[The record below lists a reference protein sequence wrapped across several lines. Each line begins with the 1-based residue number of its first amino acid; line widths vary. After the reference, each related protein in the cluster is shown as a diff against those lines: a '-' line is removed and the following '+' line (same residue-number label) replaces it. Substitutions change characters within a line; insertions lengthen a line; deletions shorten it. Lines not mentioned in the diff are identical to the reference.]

1 MTLQPAVLQEPLGHR
16 PASQAPR
23 AAQAWQRPISPLSG
37 SLLILWP
44 RFISLGEA
52 GPAPNALR
60 PRGSRALGALLGRLH
75 SPPKGTW
82 GPVTP
87 GSPEGEPLPGVSSQV
102 EDQRQL
108 GVLLLRV
115 GGDARH
121 VLPGAEIHALERQ
134 AGAQVTRAGLAAG
147 EHSKTAD
154 AVLWGGACLP
164 PGPGLRAIGPV
175 RHPLGLQYFL
185 GGGGGES
192 LKYFSPSSI

>member
-134 AGAQVTRAGLAAG
+134 AGAQVTRAGGSQRA
-147 EHSKTAD
+147 STARPRMPCC
-154 AVLWGGACLP
+154 GAEPACHP
-164 PGPGLRAIGPV
+164 APGCVPSALCAIP
-175 RHPLGLQYFL
+175 
-185 GGGGGES
+185 
-192 LKYFSPSSI
+192 

>member
-134 AGAQVTRAGLAAG
+134 AGAQVTRAGARSGRAQQDRGCRAVGRSLLATRPRAAC
-147 EHSKTAD
+147 HRPCAPSPRAS
-154 AVLWGGACLP
+154 VLSWG
-164 PGPGLRAIGPV
+164 R
-175 RHPLGLQYFL
+175 RW
-185 GGGGGES
+185 
-192 LKYFSPSSI
+192 